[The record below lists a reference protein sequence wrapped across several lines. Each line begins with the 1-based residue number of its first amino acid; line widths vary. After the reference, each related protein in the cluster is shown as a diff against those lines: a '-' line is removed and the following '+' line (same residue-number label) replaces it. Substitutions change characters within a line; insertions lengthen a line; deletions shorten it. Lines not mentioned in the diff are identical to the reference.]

1 MFFGGP
7 EPETVSE
14 VVESINGSVQAFAIS
29 PQVLPRRQHGSS
41 RRTFHLGVLV
51 LSGFRMRVIEFIEG
65 PCCWDRQAPARLR
78 EHGIRR
84 RFRVEVLLDIPDVLT
99 ARIQTFC
106 IRLNAPGMQSTP
118 RCASSGCPPVLA
130 ARWREHRTSVRE
142 RSGLERHGI
151 PAEHWRALWIS
162 SAWTTRSRERSR
174 GCADP
179 FMCSSPPATDFDTSY
194 SDPSLPLSVFVSC
207 PLPAERNRVERLAE
221 NIVHEALHLQLSLVE
236 RIQPLVIDDSDEEL
250 VVSPWKEEW
259 RTVRGLLHAVYVFGN
274 LRSFW
279 KGVAAE
285 RPESSS
291 FARARIQT
299 IDSEMARA
307 THLAGDRTLTA
318 AGRRLATSIL
328 PC

>member
-1 MFFGGP
+1 MEF
-7 EPETVSE
+7 
-14 VVESINGSVQAFAIS
+14 
-29 PQVLPRRQHGSS
+29 
-41 RRTFHLGVLV
+41 RRTLVSSLEFIGMDLPIEGTVAGLCRSLHVLV
-51 LSGFRMRVIEFIEG
+51 ASGR
-65 PCCWDRQAPARLR
+65 
-78 EHGIRR
+78 
-84 RFRVEVLLDIPDVLT
+84 
-99 ARIQTFC
+99 
-106 IRLNAPGMQSTP
+106 
-118 RCASSGCPPVLA
+118 
-130 ARWREHRTSVRE
+130 
-142 RSGLERHGI
+142 
-151 PAEHWRALWIS
+151 
-162 SAWTTRSRERSR
+162 
-174 GCADP
+174 
-179 FMCSSPPATDFDTSY
+179 DFDVSY
-194 SDPSLPLSVFVSC
+194 SDPTLPLSVFVSC